1 MISRRKSSQARRSP
15 DAENPYWVSF
25 SDIMAGLLV
34 IFILA
39 LVTLMIQ
46 QKLSA
51 RKSAEAQAEA
61 LEKSIEAEEEKKRAE
76 EAETRAEEAEKR
88 SKEVTAD
95 LEIETTKNKEL
106 RKQIIAGVVKLSEIE
121 KIRVAI
127 LNEISEKL
135 RSEGIKVE
143 ISDNSTVLRIPE
155 DTLAFETAKWSI
167 PPTSSQSLGAIGE
180 AVHDAITK
188 DDRLDFLDTIFI
200 EGHTDSVPLQREMG
214 NWGLS
219 TYRAISV
226 WQHWGNHPNRGG
238 LLADLKNHDGKP
250 VFSVSGYG
258 DTRRVVDQDVTEEL
272 RRGNRRIDLRFTM
285 KSVERTDLQKLIDR
299 FQQK

>member
-1 MISRRKSSQARRSP
+1 
-15 DAENPYWVSF
+15 
-25 SDIMAGLLV
+25 MAGLLV

-46 QKLSA
+46 QKISA
-51 RKSAEAQAEA
+51 QQSEKAQAEA
-61 LEKSIEAEEEKKRAE
+61 LEKTEQAKQAEIRAQ
-76 EAETRAEEAEKR
+76 EAETRAEEAETRAREAEMR
-88 SKEVTAD
+88 SKEVATV
-95 LEIETTKNKEL
+95 LEEETTKNQQL
-106 RKQIIAGVVKLSEIE
+106 RKQIIAGVVKLSEID
-121 KIRVAI
+121 KIRIAI

-135 RSEGIKVE
+135 KSEGIKVE
-143 ISDNSTVLRIPE
+143 VSDNSTVLRIPE

-167 PPTSSQSLGAIGE
+167 PQASQQSLGMIGE

-188 DDRLDFLDTIFI
+188 DDRLAFLDTIFV

-226 WQHWGNHPNRGG
+226 WQHWAAHPGRGRQ
-238 LLADLKNHDGKP
+238 LADLRNHGNNP

-258 DTRRVVDQDVTEEL
+258 DTRRVVADDNTDDL
-272 RRGNRRIDLRFTM
+272 RRRNRRIDLRFTM

-299 FQQK
+299 FQNE

>member
-1 MISRRKSSQARRSP
+1 
-15 DAENPYWVSF
+15 
-25 SDIMAGLLV
+25 MAGLLV

-46 QKLSA
+46 QKISV
-51 RKSAEAQAEA
+51 RKSEEAQAEA
-61 LEKSIEAEEEKKRAE
+61 VEKSIEAEEEKKRAE
-76 EAETRAEEAEKR
+76 EAEKR
-88 SKEVTAD
+88 SMEVAAALEEETA
-95 LEIETTKNKEL
+95 KNKKL
-106 RKQIIAGVVKLSEIE
+106 RQQIIAGVVKLSEIE

-127 LNEISEKL
+127 LNEISERL

-167 PPTSSQSLGAIGE
+167 PSKSGQSLGAIGE

-188 DDRLDFLDTIFI
+188 DDRLAFLDTIFV

-226 WQHWGNHPNRGG
+226 WQHWENHPDKGS

-258 DTRRVVDQDVTEEL
+258 DTRRVVDKDVTEEL
-272 RRGNRRIDLRFTM
+272 RRRNRRIDLRFTM